1 MDTTKP
7 TQEYS
12 VFDQAY
18 DYFNATLF
26 AGKLPLCL
34 ITLNRKSKAY
44 GYFSP
49 DRFMSRGNGSERV
62 DEIALNPDTFE
73 VRTDEQILS
82 TLVHE
87 MCHLWQQH
95 LGDPPRKFYHDKQWA
110 AKMKEVG
117 LQPTD
122 TGLPGGKV
130 TGQRVTHFI
139 VREGLFAESVKQLLG
154 EGFKLNWQSAT
165 PDEKEDKEKKKNK
178 VKYSCP
184 KCEQNAWA
192 KPKASLVC
200 GECMEP
206 MGGEDDD

>member
-1 MDTTKP
+1 MKP

-18 DYFNATLF
+18 DYFNAELF
-26 AGKLPLCL
+26 GGKLPLCL

-49 DRFMSRGNGSERV
+49 ERFMSRANGSERV

-87 MCHLWQQH
+87 MVHLWQQN
-95 LGDPPRKFYHDKQWA
+95 LGDPPRRFYHDKQWA

-130 TGQRVTHFI
+130 TGQKVTHYI
-139 VREGLFAESVKQLLG
+139 LKEGLFAESAKKLLG
-154 EGFKLNWQSAT
+154 EGFKLNWQSTT
-165 PDEKEDKEKKKNK
+165 PEEQEEKEKKKSK
-178 VKYSCP
+178 VKYTCHL
-184 KCEQNAWA
+184 CGLNAWA
-192 KPKASLVC
+192 KPKAKLMC
-200 GECMEP
+200 GECKLDMWNED
-206 MGGEDDD
+206 GEE

>member
-1 MDTTKP
+1 MDAKP

-18 DYFNATLF
+18 DYFNAELF
-26 AGKLPLCL
+26 EGKLPLCL

-49 DRFMSRGNGSERV
+49 ERFMSRANGSERV

-87 MCHLWQQH
+87 MVHLWQQN
-95 LGDPPRKFYHDKQWA
+95 LGDPPRRFYHDKQWA
-110 AKMKEVG
+110 GKMKEVG

-122 TGLPGGKV
+122 TGLPGGKT
-130 TGQRVTHFI
+130 TGQRVTHYI
-139 VREGLFAESVKQLLG
+139 LKEGLFAGSAKKLLG

-165 PDEKEDKEKKKNK
+165 PEEQEEKDKKKSK
-178 VKYSCP
+178 VKYTCHL
-184 KCEQNAWA
+184 CGLNAWA
-192 KPKASLVC
+192 KPKAKLMC
-200 GECMEP
+200 GECKLDMWNE
-206 MGGEDDD
+206 EE